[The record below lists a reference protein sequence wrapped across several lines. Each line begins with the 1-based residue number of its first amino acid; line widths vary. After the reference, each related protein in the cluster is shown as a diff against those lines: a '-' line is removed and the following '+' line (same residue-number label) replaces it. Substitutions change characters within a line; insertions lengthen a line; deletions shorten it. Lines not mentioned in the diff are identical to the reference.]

1 MQIDRPQP
9 EPTVLLELRVV
20 EQRYQAA
27 REVLDGASGRSPE
40 KEALPLPVKSCYALG
55 WDTTSRTDELAHL
68 DGMEDLMRQMI
79 VVALVAI
86 FAGLMLLPAG
96 VASADPNNR
105 NTLRFVLDCDTA
117 GTVEVVFELSSADSF
132 HVVGTSSNFL
142 WKSLDYVTPDG
153 QAGRI
158 ERGVQ
163 GSGHDLVTC
172 TYTGAVS
179 GNHYTATGFFTP

>member
-1 MQIDRPQP
+1 MPIDRRQP
-9 EPTVLLELRVV
+9 EPAVLLELG
-20 EQRYQAA
+20 A
-27 REVLDGASGRSPE
+27 DGTAVSGGAGGAGRRFGRSPK
-40 KEALPLPVKSCYALG
+40 KEPLPLPVKSCYALE

-68 DGMEDLMRQMI
+68 DGTEDLMRQMT

-105 NTLRFVLDCDTA
+105 NTLRFVLDCDA
-117 GTVEVVFELSSADSF
+117 GGTVAVVFELSSADSF

>member
-1 MQIDRPQP
+1 
-9 EPTVLLELRVV
+9 
-20 EQRYQAA
+20 
-27 REVLDGASGRSPE
+27 
-40 KEALPLPVKSCYALG
+40 
-55 WDTTSRTDELAHL
+55 
-68 DGMEDLMRQMI
+68 MRQMN
-79 VVALVAI
+79 VVALIGV
-86 FAGLMLLPAG
+86 FCGLMLVPAG
-96 VASADPNNR
+96 VASADPNNG
-105 NTLRFVLDCDTA
+105 NTLRFPLDCDNG
-117 GTVEVVFELSSADSF
+117 GTVEVVFEQSSADSF

-153 QAGRI
+153 QTGRI

>member
-1 MQIDRPQP
+1 
-9 EPTVLLELRVV
+9 
-20 EQRYQAA
+20 
-27 REVLDGASGRSPE
+27 
-40 KEALPLPVKSCYALG
+40 
-55 WDTTSRTDELAHL
+55 
-68 DGMEDLMRQMI
+68 MRQMI
-79 VVALVAI
+79 VAALVGI
-86 FAGLMLLPAG
+86 AGLMFLPPG
-96 VASADPNNR
+96 VASADPNNG
-105 NTLRFVLDCDTA
+105 NTLRFVLDCGSGGSVD
-117 GTVEVVFELSSADSF
+117 VVFELSSADSF

>member
-1 MQIDRPQP
+1 
-9 EPTVLLELRVV
+9 
-20 EQRYQAA
+20 
-27 REVLDGASGRSPE
+27 
-40 KEALPLPVKSCYALG
+40 VKSCYALG

-105 NTLRFVLDCDTA
+105 NTLRFVLDCDTG